1 MDGRAPEHVTLTRL
15 SRVDRLVSR
24 APVCHGQGGS
34 RARNRRHSRP
44 ALKAQARAR
53 HLTVSQLAR
62 VALVAALPP
71 ASSGAQLPGSP
82 SPDADRLAKL
92 TIRLRRGVVA
102 RLHETAR
109 ASGLSLG
116 AYLTTLIDEAPAP
129 PLALVRALAESTD
142 ELAILSADANEVIR
156 MLRKGVAP
164 SDADLRHV
172 VRGMVDGT
180 RQHLELASRV
190 VAQVR
195 PTRVL
200 QPSRLRNRDVTRESS
215 P

>member
-1 MDGRAPEHVTLTRL
+1 MTIDVRGLA
-15 SRVDRLVSR
+15 
-24 APVCHGQGGS
+24 
-34 RARNRRHSRP
+34 P

-53 HLTVSQLAR
+53 HLTVSQVAR
-62 VALVAALPP
+62 LALVAALPP
-71 ASSGAQLPGSP
+71 PNAGTQLAGRP

-92 TIRLRRGVVA
+92 TIRLRRGVAA

-116 AYLTTLIDEAPAP
+116 AYLTTLIDGAPAP
-129 PLALVRALAESTD
+129 PLTLVRALAESTD

-164 SDADLRHV
+164 SDAELRHV
-172 VRGMVDGT
+172 VRGMVEGT

-190 VAQVR
+190 VAQLR

-200 QPSRLRNRDVTRESS
+200 QTSRLRNRDVGQGSN